1 MERTFRIKPNQSF
14 YTSTK
19 SVMLTILFH
28 VFLNSDQQ
36 KQTDHTQKKTCSLF
50 VIILSMGILC
60 KRQYRSEKSSRNL
73 LNVISLKLPERWM
86 VKWCL

>member
-1 MERTFRIKPNQSF
+1 
-14 YTSTK
+14 
-19 SVMLTILFH
+19 MLTILFH

-60 KRQYRSEKSSRNL
+60 KRQYRSEK
-73 LNVISLKLPERWM
+73 
-86 VKWCL
+86 